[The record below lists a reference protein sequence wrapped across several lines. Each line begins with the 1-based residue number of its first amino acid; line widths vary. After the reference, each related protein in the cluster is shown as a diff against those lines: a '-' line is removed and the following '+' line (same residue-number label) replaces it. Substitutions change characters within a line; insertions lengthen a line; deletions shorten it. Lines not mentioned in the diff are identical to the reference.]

1 MSSAV
6 GDIRVSRQGKIES
19 ITVTGEIDLSN
30 VAALDD
36 ALRSALSGTTISCL
50 LDLSLVEFMDS
61 SVVHALLQ
69 WSKEAQVSA
78 REGLAIMVGEDTE
91 ATRVLGVVGLMKRLP
106 VFSTREAATTAL
118 EIGQKPRS
126 ERPLKWLTDLELA
139 AERQEAQPA
148 PTTPP
153 AGSMTPSPS
162 RTPVDATP
170 TRRPRLDCS
179 RFRKS
184 QLVVPNQYGKIG
196 K

>member
-6 GDIRVSRQGKIES
+6 EDIRVSRQGKIES

-36 ALRSALSGTTISCL
+36 ALRSALSGTTVSCL

-61 SVVHALLQ
+61 SVVHSLLR

-126 ERPLKWLTDLELA
+126 ERPLKWLTDRELA
-139 AERQEAQPA
+139 AERQEAQTSSDDA
-148 PTTPP
+148 TRRLDDAMAEQDTRRRDAD
-153 AGSMTPSPS
+153 AGSTT
-162 RTPVDATP
+162 RQQPVPQVPA
-170 TRRPRLDCS
+170 RRP
-179 RFRKS
+179 
-184 QLVVPNQYGKIG
+184 
-196 K
+196 